1 MTTLWRGMANMAR
14 SHDREIVIVR
24 GEGVRVWDRDGNEY
38 LDATASLWYA
48 NVGHG
53 RAEIARAVAD
63 QMERLAAFHTFDV
76 YANEPALALADR
88 LSALSPFDGG
98 RVFLTPGGG
107 SDAVDSA
114 CKIARRYWAAIGRP
128 EKRLI
133 CARRNAY
140 HGMNAYGTSL
150 SGIEPNR
157 EGFGELIRDVAF
169 VDWSSVEEVAA
180 LFERSAADIAAFIG
194 EPVIGAGGLFPPP
207 DGYWANIAQLCREHD
222 VLLISD
228 EVISG
233 FGRLGRWFGCEHY
246 GFQADLLT
254 CAKGLTSGYLPLG
267 AVIASRRVSDP
278 FWEGDDAPLFRHGYT
293 YAGHPVACAAAL
305 ENLRIIEDEG
315 LVERVA
321 SLTPAFHERL
331 EQRFASCELSGGV
344 RGAGLLAAV
353 AVRDDLLAQ
362 DPSLPLKIAARAR
375 DHGVVVRGLS
385 GAIQISPP
393 FVVTMDEIDAIAVRL
408 RSAFDEEFTES
419 AVHDGKVADV
429 TGQHV
434 GR

>member
-1 MTTLWRGMANMAR
+1 MTSLWRGMANMAR
-14 SHDREIVIVR
+14 SADHEIVMVR
-24 GEGVRVWDRDGNEY
+24 GEGSRVWDREGNEY

-53 RAEIARAVAD
+53 RAEIAEAVAD
-63 QMERLAAFHTFDV
+63 QMGRLAAFHTFDV

-88 LSALSPFDGG
+88 LSALAPFPEA

-114 CKIARRYWAAIGRP
+114 CKIARRYWAAVGQP

-169 VDWSSVEEVAA
+169 VDWSSVDEVAS
-180 LFERSAADIAAFIG
+180 LFERSASDIAAFIG

-207 DGYWANIAQLCREHD
+207 DGYWDHIARLCREHD

-233 FGRLGRWFGCEHY
+233 FGRLGDWFGCQHY
-246 GFQADLLT
+246 GFEADLLT

-267 AVIASRRVSDP
+267 AVIASRKVSQP

-293 YAGHPVACAAAL
+293 YAGHPVACVAAL
-305 ENLRIIEDEG
+305 ANLQIIEDER

-321 SLTPAFHERL
+321 ELAPTFREHLERAF
-331 EQRFASCELSGGV
+331 SGCELSGGV

-353 AVRDDLLAQ
+353 TVRDDLLAE
-362 DPSLPLKIAARAR
+362 DPNLPLRIAARAR

-393 FVVTMDEIDAIAVRL
+393 FVVTVAEIDAIAARL
-408 RSAFDEEFTES
+408 RSAFDEEFEDGGREG
-419 AVHDGKVADV
+419 AVVGA
-429 TGQHV
+429 TGRHV
-434 GR
+434 DR